1 MSDYAGFGDPS
12 SQKNALL
19 VECGQHWEQASRKV
33 AIETM
38 FRFLKA
44 THLADDA
51 LLAAHGIAG
60 APPAQK
66 FVTVTDAVTIERS
79 EEHTS
84 ELQSLMRISYA
95 VFCLQK
101 KKKQKPTKDNH
112 INTQS

>member
-1 MSDYAGFGDPS
+1 MRDYAGFGDPS

-51 LLAAHGIAG
+51 LLADHGIAG

-66 FVTVTDAVTIERS
+66 FVTVPDEVTIES
-79 EEHTS
+79 DDF
-84 ELQSLMRISYA
+84 
-95 VFCLQK
+95 VFDK
-101 KKKQKPTKDNH
+101 TYTDRKSGVSGKSVSGRVDSRGRRFTKQKT
-112 INTQS
+112 